1 MKAAIAGTIAVV
13 ALASTA
19 AFGAGPNAKPQASA
33 KPQAT
38 TSNTAALDNKLKRL
52 TARVAK
58 LETRVKKV
66 EKTSNL
72 LVRVAVYTLAG
83 VACDAAIN
91 ADVFQK
97 TWGVIDEIAQTTMG
111 RTYFGPQSPLNDQKG
126 CSDLEIHRN
135 QALLLASHQDL
146 INLFYGP

>member
-19 AFGAGPNAKPQASA
+19 ASIAGPTAKPQAST
-33 KPQAT
+33 P
-38 TSNTAALDNKLKRL
+38 NLAALDRKLNRL
-52 TARVAK
+52 SARVTKLESRVKK
-58 LETRVKKV
+58 LETTNR
-66 EKTSNL
+66 L

-83 VACDAAIN
+83 IACEAAIT

-97 TWGVIDEIAQTTMG
+97 TWGVIDEVAQTTMG
-111 RTYFGPQSPLNDQKG
+111 RTYFGPQAPLNDQKG
-126 CSDLEIHRN
+126 CSDLSITRN

>member
-19 AFGAGPNAKPQASA
+19 ASVAGPTAKPTA
-33 KPQAT
+33 KPLAP
-38 TSNTAALDNKLKRL
+38 TSNTAALDRRL
-52 TARVAK
+52 NRLNARLSK

-66 EKTSNL
+66 EQTNRL

-83 VACDAAIN
+83 IACDAAIT
-91 ADVFQK
+91 ADTFQR
-97 TWGVIDEIAQTTMG
+97 TFGVIDEIAQTTMG
-111 RTYFGPQSPLNDQKG
+111 RVYFGPQAPLNDQKA
-126 CSDLEIHRN
+126 CTDLELQRN
-135 QALLLASHQDL
+135 QAFPLGSHQDL

>member
-1 MKAAIAGTIAVV
+1 MKAAIAGTVAVV

-19 AFGAGPNAKPQASA
+19 AFAGPTAKPQASA
-33 KPQAT
+33 KPLAS

-52 TARVAK
+52 TARVSK

-66 EKTSNL
+66 EKTNNL

-83 VACDAAIN
+83 IACEAAIS

-111 RTYFGPQSPLNDQKG
+111 RTYFGPQAPLNDQKG
-126 CSDLEIHRN
+126 CTDLELQRN
-135 QALLLASHQDL
+135 QAALLASHQDL